1 MISHKISTNPKNS
14 LLSQICHIGK
24 RSFIL
29 ANCGPAVYPT
39 ITSATN
45 ETPNNVIP
53 PLPQIKQNV
62 PIREENPKIND
73 ADENA
78 SFVPLKKKFKPNL
91 DGCRSRLASESDEVK
106 LNDVIQAPENDV
118 TSELL
123 NKLKAD
129 SLWKLDNDKLCP
141 PKVGVRRKTSTDS
154 SVESAATD
162 ASSYIS

>member
-1 MISHKISTNPKNS
+1 MISHKISTTPKNS

-29 ANCGPAVYPT
+29 ANCGPAVYP
-39 ITSATN
+39 SLNCPTN
-45 ETPNNVIP
+45 EQPLNVNPTI
-53 PLPQIKQNV
+53 PQIKQNY

-73 ADENA
+73 ADDNA

-106 LNDVIQAPENDV
+106 LNDVIQASENDI
-118 TSELL
+118 TSELMH
-123 NKLKAD
+123 KLKAD

-141 PKVGVRRKTSTDS
+141 PKTCIRRKASTDS

-162 ASSYIS
+162 VSSYNS